1 MGRMSNGRLG
11 SGGYRGRLRALP
23 RVAVGRIRP
32 KAWAIVQT
40 ATAAGLAWYVAHI
53 LLGHPRPFFAPIAAA
68 VCLSD
73 SNLLRGQRALQMIG
87 GVTLGIGTGIGVHAI
102 LGPGAAA
109 IGLVV
114 LVALLIAVVVA
125 QGFIAQGL
133 MFFNQS
139 AASAVLVIALPGSGS
154 ERLFDA
160 LIGGALALLFSI
172 VIFPAAPLPLLAQAT
187 RTTCTTLSNIL
198 DHLDQLVSHSE
209 TPATEWT
216 LDAAEHINQSLDS
229 LTKARSTAREIVR
242 FAPRRRSQ
250 RQAVAEADHRA
261 GQLSQLAGA
270 VLSLARATSAALSDK
285 QLLPAGVGDAI
296 HDLSTAVGRL
306 ASQGNDPGD
315 EGDADR
321 ATRAG
326 ERAGHAAGSTTNANR
341 TVLIGSLISLCA
353 DDVSRLAGTGARPPG
368 VIR

>member
-1 MGRMSNGRLG
+1 MSNGRLG

-114 LVALLIAVVVA
+114 LVVLLIAVVVA

-229 LTKARSTAREIVR
+229 LTKGALY
-242 FAPRRRSQ
+242 
-250 RQAVAEADHRA
+250 RQGDRP
-261 GQLSQLAGA
+261 L
-270 VLSLARATSAALSDK
+270 RSAA
-285 QLLPAGVGDAI
+285 AFA
-296 HDLSTAVGRL
+296 TTGRGR
-306 ASQGNDPGD
+306 S
-315 EGDADR
+315 
-321 ATRAG
+321 
-326 ERAGHAAGSTTNANR
+326 
-341 TVLIGSLISLCA
+341 
-353 DDVSRLAGTGARPPG
+353 RPPG
-368 VIR
+368 WPAQPAGRGGAQPGPCDQRRPERQTAASCRGWRRHPRSVYRRWPVGQPG